1 MFFIVMLRMGARRA
15 ICREAYM
22 HRRDCSKCICLTATI
37 CRYVYL
43 INRGAPNRGEP
54 NCAN

>member
-22 HRRDCSKCICLTATI
+22 YRRDCSKCICLTATI
-37 CRYVYL
+37 AKHVAVCRK
-43 INRGAPNRGEP
+43 RAFK
-54 NCAN
+54 